1 MITLKVPSVFFINE
15 TRKTSTGMRA
25 VVSSV
30 TLRATTD
37 DSVVDN
43 VPSLL
48 LIKYFTYAPEN
59 NKISWNKVHIIS
71 FIKWNNCN
79 IILHS
84 LIKLHEYILKRVICL
99 MCAIN

>member
-59 NKISWNKVHIIS
+59 NKISWNKVHFFLIIS
-71 FIKWNNCN
+71 FIK
-79 IILHS
+79 
-84 LIKLHEYILKRVICL
+84 
-99 MCAIN
+99 

>member
-15 TRKTSTGMRA
+15 TKKTSTGMRA

-59 NKISWNKVHIIS
+59 NKISWKNRII
-71 FIKWNNCN
+71 CN
-79 IILHS
+79 IVLHS
-84 LIKLHEYILKRVICL
+84 LNFMNILLK
-99 MCAIN
+99 M